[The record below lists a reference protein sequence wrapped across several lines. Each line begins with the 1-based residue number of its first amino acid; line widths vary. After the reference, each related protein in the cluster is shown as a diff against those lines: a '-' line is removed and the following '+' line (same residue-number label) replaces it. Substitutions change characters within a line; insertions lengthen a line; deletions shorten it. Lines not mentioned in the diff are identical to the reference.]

1 MIEHIQDLALE
12 EVIGDRFGRYSKY
25 IIQDRALPDT
35 RDGLKPVQRRILYA
49 MFNEGNTQ
57 EKPFRKSAKTV
68 GNVIGNFH
76 PHGDSSVYEAMVRM
90 SQDWKSRHMLI
101 EMHGNNGSVDGDP
114 PAAMRYTEARLSAI
128 AGELLRDIN
137 KDTVDFVPNFDDQD
151 MEPTV
156 LPARFPNLLV
166 NGSTGIS
173 AGYATD
179 IPPHNL
185 TESLDAVLMRLDNK
199 DCTVDELMTVL
210 KGPDFPTGGTI
221 QGLEGIK
228 KAYETGKG
236 KIIVRSKAEIEQLKG
251 NKEQIVITELPFE
264 VNKANLIRKIDEQRF
279 DKKLDGISE
288 IRDESDRTGLRIV
301 IELKKDIP
309 GQGILNYL
317 LKSTDLQV
325 SYNFNMIAIH
335 NRRPMMMTLPLIL
348 DAYIDHQKEVV
359 TRRSKFDLKRANDRL
374 HIVEGLMKALSVLDE
389 VIATIRASKDKRDAK
404 ANIQAKFDFTEAQ
417 SEAIVSLQLYR
428 LTNTDI
434 TELRAEQEELQALVE
449 KLDRILNSEKA
460 LIRVI
465 KTELLDLKKRFSL
478 PRLSV
483 IQAEVE
489 EIKVSLDVLVPS
501 EEVVVTVTKD
511 GYVKRTSL
519 RSYNASG
526 GKDFAMKE
534 SDFLLYEANLNTQH
548 HLLIFTSRGNYI
560 YQPVHELPDI
570 RWKDLGQHVSSIVP
584 LDSGE
589 EVIQVIGLE
598 KFDTANTFVLTATR
612 DGQVKRS
619 ALADYAVTRYSKP
632 IKTMNV
638 KADDVMIYAGLVA
651 EEQELLLTTKTGYGL
666 RFMMSEI
673 PPTGLRTGGVKGIL
687 LKEHEQLVTVTT
699 LAPGGEQDIVVVT
712 HRGAVK
718 RMSVAEI
725 DLSARAKRGHV
736 IVKEVKSNPHH
747 IFAVL
752 VVHVSD
758 ELVLETEKG
767 VQEEIR
773 VMNLSRADRYSI
785 GNARIDIEGDGALIR
800 ASIVKK

>member
-1 MIEHIQDLALE
+1 MMEHVQDLPLE

-49 MFNEGNTQ
+49 MYNEGNTQ

-68 GNVIGNFH
+68 GNVIGNYH

-137 KDTVDFVPNFDDQD
+137 KNTVDFVPNFDDQD

-185 TESLDAVLMRLDNK
+185 TEALDAVLMRLDNK
-199 DCTVDELMTVL
+199 DCTVDELMTVI
-210 KGPDFPTGGTI
+210 KGPDFPTGGII
-221 QGLEGIK
+221 QGLDGIK

-279 DKKLDGISE
+279 DKKLDGIAE

-309 GQGILNYL
+309 GEGILNYL

-335 NRRPMMMTLPLIL
+335 NRRPMMMTLPLML
-348 DAYIDHQKEVV
+348 DAYIEHQKEVV
-359 TRRSKFDLKRANDRL
+359 TRRSQFDLKRAGDRL
-374 HIVEGLMKALSVLDE
+374 HIVEGLMKALSILDK
-389 VIATIRASKDKRDAK
+389 VIKTIRASKDKRDAK
-404 ANIQAKFDFTEAQ
+404 QNLQEQFTFTEAQ

-434 TELRAEQEELQALVE
+434 TELKAEQDELV
-449 KLDRILNSEKA
+449 KLIDKLQKILNSEKV
-460 LIRVI
+460 LIKVL
-465 KTELLDLKKRFSL
+465 KTEINDLKKRFSL

-534 SDFLLYEANLNTQH
+534 SDYLLYEANQNTQH
-548 HLLIFTSRGNYI
+548 HVLLFTSRGNYI

-589 EVIQVIGLE
+589 EVIAAIGLE
-598 KFDTANTFVLTATR
+598 KFDQANTFVLTATK

-638 KADDVMIYAGLVA
+638 KAEDVMVYAGLVT
-651 EEQELLLTTKTGYGL
+651 EEQELLLTTDTGYSL
-666 RFMMSEI
+666 RFMVSEI
-673 PPTGLRTGGVKGIL
+673 PPTGLRTGGVKGIT
-687 LKEHEQLVTVTT
+687 LKEDSQLAIVTP
-699 LAPGGEQDIVVVT
+699 LASEEQDIVIVT

-718 RMSVAEI
+718 RMVAKDI
-725 DLSARAKRGHV
+725 DLQARTKRGHL
-736 IVKEVKSNPHH
+736 IVKEVKSNPHR
-747 IFAVL
+747 IFAIL

-758 ELVLETEKG
+758 EILLETEKG

-785 GNARIDIEGDGALIR
+785 GNPKIDIDGDGALIR
-800 ASIVKK
+800 ASILKK